1 MPISH
6 SNTRRLAL
14 HRKINRTHARLEEFM
29 ETHRAT
35 SAKPWT
41 DKEGEKHKNL
51 LKQLQE
57 AVNELHAF
65 EV

>member
-1 MPISH
+1 
-6 SNTRRLAL
+6 
-14 HRKINRTHARLEEFM
+14 M